1 MDKIVEYRG
10 IENLVY
16 AEVTKDDA
24 TGITFGAV
32 KKLAGVAELSKE
44 VESSKEVH
52 YYDNKPAVVIDSVGN
67 DNITIN
73 ASALDLETLA
83 DITGQ
88 AFNQAKGLLIEGS
101 KSQKYFAIGYK
112 TEMTDG
118 SVVYVWRLKGTF
130 AIPNSSHKTKNDGAD
145 ADGQE
150 LTYTGINTTYKFN
163 NGGSCRAINVDG
175 SKTSDVAFFD
185 EVLTPDTFEVSAG

>member
-175 SKTSDVAFFD
+175 S
-185 EVLTPDTFEVSAG
+185 